1 MLVSGGRGAMVL
13 YEIVLVTVVLPAI
26 VCECL

>member
-1 MLVSGGRGAMVL
+1 MLVSGGGGAMVL

-26 VCECL
+26 VCDCL